1 MTLTLN
7 CIAGAA
13 TFTISFDANGANS
26 GSAPSSITGTGAK
39 TLPNQGTLAKTGS
52 TFGGWTIGGTVYG
65 SGASYTLSSNVT
77 ATAIWTAATPTP
89 TPTPTP

>member
-1 MTLTLN
+1 MN

-13 TFTISFDANGANS
+13 TYTISFDANGADS
-26 GSAPSSITGTGAK
+26 GAAPSSITGTGAK
-39 TLPNQGTLAKTGS
+39 TLPNQGTLAKTGF

-77 ATAIWTAATPTP
+77 ATAVWTAATPTP
-89 TPTPTP
+89 TP